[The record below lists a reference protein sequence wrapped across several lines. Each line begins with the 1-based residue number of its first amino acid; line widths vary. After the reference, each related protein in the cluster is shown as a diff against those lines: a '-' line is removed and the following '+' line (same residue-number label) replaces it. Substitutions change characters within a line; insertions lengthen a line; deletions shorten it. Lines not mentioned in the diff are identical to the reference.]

1 MVGWTND
8 VGMMWSLCCLRG
20 PAALSLL
27 IYIYFSFPTNTV

>member
-20 PAALSLL
+20 PAALSL
-27 IYIYFSFPTNTV
+27 YFSFPTNTV